1 MKTFVSIATFLLIHA
16 VLFAQT
22 SPPSSSIR
30 GSVWQ
35 EKGIANNTK
44 ENGEV
49 ALNGIL
55 VELRNPDTY
64 DLISSTITDASGNF
78 VLPSY
83 PGNYVISYVYP
94 TQGYTDSIDA
104 TQNVTVPASGSV
116 SVPGIGLKPITN
128 TLTYCTGK
136 PTTVTSWTETFQLP
150 KYDATLGK
158 LNTVYM
164 YAMESA
170 YHANINIENTGS
182 ADNFKLSVGG
192 SILMDLPAIIGD
204 IELITSVKLSGSL
217 ANFDGKVDYA
227 GPSGISYYYKFASS
241 TSEKK
246 YTSTAQ
252 KNIFTGSGNL
262 AIPTTVESSTTIS
275 GAGNLETVVSTE
287 VGAGVCV
294 TYEYTPLSLP
304 VSLAAFTAKAE
315 GTQAALLQWSTASE
329 RNNAFFEVQHSTD
342 GKSFETVARI
352 AGKGTTQ
359 VRQEYNFTHNNLNPQ
374 TLHYYQ
380 LKQIDNDGTFTYSG
394 MRSVQ
399 LTDYKGISLQVAS
412 NPVVNGEVKVLVDY
426 SDENLQKSTSVQLYS
441 LQGTVI
447 ATQQLEL
454 MRGRNEIHFPV
465 HGVAPGLYLVSLK
478 NDSLGSAKTFKVIIQ
493 R

>member
-1 MKTFVSIATFLLIHA
+1 MKNIVSIVALLFIHSL
-16 VLFAQT
+16 VFAQT
-22 SPPSSSIR
+22 APPTSSIR
-30 GSVWQ
+30 GSVW
-35 EKGIANNTK
+35 EENGTPNNTK
-44 ENGEV
+44 ESGEP

-55 VELRNPDTY
+55 VELRDPDSFE
-64 DLISSTITDASGNF
+64 LISSTITDASGNF

-104 TQNVTVPASGSV
+104 SQTVTVPASGSV
-116 SVPGIGLKPITN
+116 SVPGIGLKPVIN

-136 PTTVTSWTETFQLP
+136 PTTVTSWSETFQLP
-150 KYDATLGK
+150 KYNASLGK

-182 ADNFKLSVGG
+182 ADNYKLSVGG
-192 SILMDLPAIIGD
+192 SILMDLPAVVGD
-204 IELITSVKLSGSL
+204 IELLTSVKFSGSL

-227 GPSGISYYYKFASS
+227 GPSGVSYYYKFAST
-241 TSEKK
+241 TSEKR

-252 KNIFTGSGNL
+252 KNTFTGSGNL

-294 TYEYTPLSLP
+294 TYEYTPTSLP
-304 VSLAAFTAKAE
+304 VSLVAFTVKPE
-315 GTQAALLQWSTASE
+315 GSHAARLQWSTAAE
-329 RNNAFFEVQHSTD
+329 RNNAFFEVQHSTN
-342 GKSFETVARI
+342 GKSFETVNSVI
-352 AGKGTTQ
+352 GKGTTQ
-359 VRQEYNFTHNNLNPQ
+359 VRQEYAFTHENLNPQ
-374 TLHYYQ
+374 LLHYYR
-380 LKQIDNDGTFTYSG
+380 LKQVDQDGSFTYSPI
-394 MRSVQ
+394 RSLQ
-399 LTDYKGISLQVAS
+399 LADYKGILLQVAS
-412 NPVVNGEVKVLVDY
+412 NPVVDGNVKVLIDY
-426 SDENLQKSTSVQLYS
+426 SDENLKKSTSVQLYS
-441 LQGTVI
+441 LQGKVI
-447 ATQQLEL
+447 ASQQLEL
-454 MRGRNEIHFPV
+454 VNGRNEVHFPV

-478 NDSLGSAKTFKVIIQ
+478 NDSLGSAKTFKVMIQ